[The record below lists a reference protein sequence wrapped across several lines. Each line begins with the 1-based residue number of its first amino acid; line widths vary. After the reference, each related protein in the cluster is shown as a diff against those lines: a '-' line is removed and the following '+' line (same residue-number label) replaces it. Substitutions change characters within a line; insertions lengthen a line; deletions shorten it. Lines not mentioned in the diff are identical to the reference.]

1 MKHVCKVLFSKIGGS
16 LEFSFGHLYFCQN
29 SVLIFF
35 EKVNK
40 ITMSSES
47 LDISEPVQTTKGK
60 LRLLV
65 MKSLYVQMSQRV
77 TGLAIILVPI
87 ALFSYSQISRI
98 LHPEMPELISESRY
112 APVQLDMPNVTY
124 VFLFSSNTN

>member
-1 MKHVCKVLFSKIGGS
+1 
-16 LEFSFGHLYFCQN
+16 
-29 SVLIFF
+29 
-35 EKVNK
+35 
-40 ITMSSES
+40 MSSES

-112 APVQLDMPNVTY
+112 APIQLDMPNVTY
-124 VFLFSSNTN
+124 VFLFLSNTN